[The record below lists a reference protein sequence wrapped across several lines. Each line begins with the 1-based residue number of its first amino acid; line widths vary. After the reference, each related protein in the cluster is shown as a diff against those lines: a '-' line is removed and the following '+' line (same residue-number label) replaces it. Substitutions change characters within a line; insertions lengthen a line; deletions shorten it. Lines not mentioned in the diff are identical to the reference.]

1 MRPMVSAGKPGGWQ
15 VLLVASGSFE
25 RLDGMRDLVSSQEA
39 GVSLKTRRLE
49 DGRGLGL
56 FAVGFGDRDSALRV
70 ADLVVNSAIH
80 EARLAPAGQLATDES
95 PALMPGA

>member
-1 MRPMVSAGKPGGWQ
+1 MSTDRRPIDELISEHNSVIDPAATRIGILLAGGHGKRIRSETSKMLHEIW
-15 VLLVASGSFE
+15 
-25 RLDGMRDLVSSQEA
+25 
-39 GVSLKTRRLE
+39 
-49 DGRGLGL
+49 GRP
-56 FAVGFGDRDSALRV
+56 SALRV